1 MGKKIRIETRRT
13 NLVGMA
19 EYGGKCRHM
28 VDGLVDYKMCAH
40 NYSCRRCP
48 FDQMVADEIVT
59 QPAAQTTLP
68 EAVGF

>member
-1 MGKKIRIETRRT
+1 MSKNIRIETRHT

-40 NYSCRRCP
+40 NYNCRRCS
-48 FDQMVADEIVT
+48 FDQMVDDEIVT
-59 QPAAQTTLP
+59 RSATQAALP
-68 EAVGF
+68 QAVGF

>member
-1 MGKKIRIETRRT
+1 MGQKIRIETRRT
-13 NLVGMA
+13 YLVGMA

-40 NYSCRRCP
+40 NYNCLKCS
-48 FDQMVADEIVT
+48 FDQMVADEMAT
-59 QPAAQTTLP
+59 RAAEQATLP

>member
-19 EYGGKCRHM
+19 ESGGKCRHM
-28 VDGLVDYKMCAH
+28 VNGLVDYKMCAH
-40 NYSCRRCP
+40 NYTCLRCS
-48 FDQMVADEIVT
+48 FDQMVADELVT
-59 QPAAQTTLP
+59 WSAAQSTLP

>member
-1 MGKKIRIETRRT
+1 MSKKIRIETGRT
-13 NLVGMA
+13 NFVGLA

-40 NYSCRRCP
+40 NYNCLRCP
-48 FDQMVADEIVT
+48 FDQMVADEIVIWSDMQST
-59 QPAAQTTLP
+59 MA